1 MAGILLSYQ
10 DHRYRQV
17 LKDLLM
23 LGGHYCRSEDHAVH
37 LLVVKS
43 RKIFQFFLR
52 IVLCHREEHLIT
64 AIIQY
69 RENSFYDLAYGC
81 GCDLWYDHTDHFCF
95 FGTEC
100 LCLDG
105 RAIACLLYNFAD
117 RLFLLF

>member
-1 MAGILLSYQ
+1 
-10 DHRYRQV
+10 
-17 LKDLLM
+17 M

-64 AIIQY
+64 ALIQY

>member
-1 MAGILLSYQ
+1 MRFLLKTWIPGEAPEKEE
-10 DHRYRQV
+10 
-17 LKDLLM
+17 LKQQLD
-23 LGGHYCRSEDHAVH
+23 EA
-37 LLVVKS
+37 
-43 RKIFQFFLR
+43 RKKL
-52 IVLCHREEHLIT
+52 
-64 AIIQY
+64 
-69 RENSFYDLAYGC
+69 YDLAYGC